1 MKRKIAIG
9 IIAGG
14 LICAAIFIPSIVRNV
29 KFNKAVTLIESGNY
43 AKLKEGIEIFE
54 TIKEKNE
61 NRIEE
66 YSSHYIDQL
75 CEQNEYNSASEYV
88 DLLKMNQILS
98 ESNVQKYSDKVVY
111 GLANESVQKGDYTEA
126 YYSYVRL
133 GDYEDSEER
142 AVEIFDNH
150 KEDFY
155 QQAIKNYEK
164 ATEYDLQFA
173 KSQFEQLGDYEDTK
187 TYLEKISFM
196 ECMTGTYEKEYSSDH
211 KIVIS
216 DFCVTEYYLPSDNKS
231 EMKAM
236 PLEYDGELYLVAQEK
251 GSQQC
256 TVYKRNNFGLQL
268 YQYKGRT
275 SYDGTELVNVKRDD
289 NNTSI
294 FKWTSK
300 ESEDIKE
307 PQIGMNGEQVKKST
321 WGEPKK
327 INKSTY
333 SWGTSEQWCYPNYK
347 YIYLDNDVVTAIQE

>member
-142 AVEIFDNH
+142 AVEIFVNH

-155 QQAIKNYEK
+155 QQA
-164 ATEYDLQFA
+164 
-173 KSQFEQLGDYEDTK
+173 
-187 TYLEKISFM
+187 
-196 ECMTGTYEKEYSSDH
+196 
-211 KIVIS
+211 
-216 DFCVTEYYLPSDNKS
+216 
-231 EMKAM
+231 
-236 PLEYDGELYLVAQEK
+236 
-251 GSQQC
+251 
-256 TVYKRNNFGLQL
+256 
-268 YQYKGRT
+268 
-275 SYDGTELVNVKRDD
+275 
-289 NNTSI
+289 
-294 FKWTSK
+294 
-300 ESEDIKE
+300 
-307 PQIGMNGEQVKKST
+307 
-321 WGEPKK
+321 
-327 INKSTY
+327 
-333 SWGTSEQWCYPNYK
+333 
-347 YIYLDNDVVTAIQE
+347 